1 MPETPTLLY
10 EIESAITSGTPHQ
23 RLRALKRI
31 CDLFVAGSSLYTDE
45 QIAVFDDVLL
55 KLAAVIET
63 EARAKLARRLASI
76 ADAPPKMIRSLAFDP
91 AIEVA
96 GPVLTQSE
104 RLTEP
109 DLVENASTQSQAHLY
124 AISMRSSL
132 SEPVTDVLVDRGDRR
147 VVRAVARNGGAR
159 FSDEGFA
166 RLVTRANGDDRLA
179 ECVGLRRDI
188 PRHHFLKLLQTASTA
203 VRDKLAAAH
212 PDAAA
217 AVRHVVA
224 EITGKISRKV
234 RESST
239 EFHKAKAATKRRHK
253 TSQLTEQAVH
263 SAAAS
268 QQFEKAVAALALLGH
283 FPVDLVER
291 GLLEKSPDIVLIL
304 AKAAG
309 CSRTTAKALLRMHA
323 ADRGMSALDIEAA
336 LTSFERLSVTAAKR
350 VITYYTTHYADDAAR
365 MRAKFSESLSAVA

>member
-1 MPETPTLLY
+1 MPETPSLLY
-10 EIESAITSGTPHQ
+10 EIEAAIADGTPRQ

-31 CDLFVAGSSLYTDE
+31 CDLFVAGSSFYTSE

-55 KLAAVIET
+55 KLSAVIET
-63 EARAKLARRLASI
+63 EARVKLARRLASL

-96 GPVLTQSE
+96 GPVLAHSQ

-109 DLVENASTQSQAHLY
+109 DLVENANTQSQAHLY
-124 AISMRSSL
+124 AISKRSTL
-132 SEPVTDVLVDRGDRR
+132 SEAVTDVLVDRGDRR
-147 VVRAVARNGGAR
+147 VARSVAENGGAR
-159 FSDEGFA
+159 FSEAGYG
-166 RLVTRANGDDRLA
+166 RLVMRANGDDTLA
-179 ECVGLRRDI
+179 ECLGLRHDI
-188 PRHHFLKLLQTASTA
+188 PRHHFLKLLQTASAA
-203 VRDKLAAAH
+203 VREKLAAAN
-212 PDAAA
+212 PGAAA
-217 AVRHVVA
+217 AVRNVVA
-224 EITGKISRKV
+224 EVAGKISRKV

-253 TSQLTEQAVH
+253 TSQLTEQSVH

-291 GLLEKSPDIVLIL
+291 GLLDKNPDIVLIL

-309 CSRTTAKALLRMHA
+309 CSRTTAKALLRMRD
-323 ADRGMSALDIEAA
+323 ADRGMSALDVEAA
-336 LTSFERLSVTAAKR
+336 LTSFERLSTTAARR
-350 VITYYTTHYADDAAR
+350 VIAYYTNHYADDAVRA
-365 MRAKFSESLSAVA
+365 RAKFSESFAAVA